1 MEIEF
6 HWTALT
12 QNRIQ
17 FKKKNPPEFHAV
29 KSPCKFIL
37 GTSGVEPGRSFILF
51 FNGIS
56 LNV

>member
-6 HWTALT
+6 RWAALT

-17 FKKKNPPEFHAV
+17 LKKNPPEFHAV
-29 KSPCKFIL
+29 KSLCKFIL
-37 GTSGVEPGRSFILF
+37 GTSGVEPGHSFILF